1 MLKTGSA
8 KNVYIGYFE
17 LPCSF
22 PDYRFSVRPR
32 IPVRHELMLLVEKR
46 LNTQNWFYLF
56 QIKGKKYFGSTR
68 KGNGVQCIQKLNG
81 SVLGWFR
88 PSPSGGIT
96 TDPNGRVIG
105 FGNVLAS
112 LIADLL

>member
-1 MLKTGSA
+1 MISR
-8 KNVYIGYFE
+8 
-17 LPCSF
+17 
-22 PDYRFSVRPR
+22 DSVR
-32 IPVRHELMLLVEKR
+32 KR
-46 LNTQNWFYLF
+46 LEFKNELTGTPIMSLIKRTNTQNWFYLF
-56 QIKGKKYFGSTR
+56 QIKGKKYVGSTG

-88 PSPSGGIT
+88 PSPSGGII

-112 LIADLL
+112 LVADLL

>member
-1 MLKTGSA
+1 MILQRIKKRNGS
-8 KNVYIGYFE
+8 
-17 LPCSF
+17 
-22 PDYRFSVRPR
+22 
-32 IPVRHELMLLVEKR
+32 PVAFILD
-46 LNTQNWFYLF
+46 
-56 QIKGKKYFGSTR
+56 
-68 KGNGVQCIQKLNG
+68 KGNGVQCIQKING

-112 LIADLL
+112 LVADLL